1 MTEEISKRIKVIGFL
16 MTCVIVMYHTGKPD
30 FFVNEYDLK
39 LNMMIA
45 QVNDVLAGLAMSCF
59 LQLVVFYFF
68 VI

>member
-39 LNMMIA
+39 
-45 QVNDVLAGLAMSCF
+45 
-59 LQLVVFYFF
+59 
-68 VI
+68 